1 MTERVNQEIEAYLAI
16 YCTTHPEE
24 WQNTLPLLEFMHN
37 NQRHADR
44 QRTPFEL
51 MYGDSPVAIPHSF
64 ENSKFPSIEEKM
76 TRLIKER
83 EEALVAHELARSRM
97 SELRKSTFTPFKKGD
112 KVWLDS
118 RNLKTLYHKKMAPKR
133 EGPFEVSEILGP
145 VTYQLNLP
153 ATWRIHNLFHAALLQ
168 QYREN
173 EVYGANFTRPP
184 PELEQGEEV
193 YEVEMILK
201 HQKRGRKIQFYVKWK
216 GYPITEAS
224 WELEE
229 VFSKDG
235 DMLE

>member
-1 MTERVNQEIEAYLAI
+1 MAK
-16 YCTTHPEE
+16 HF
-24 WQNTLPLLEFMHN
+24 TLIKFMHN

-51 MYGDSPVAIPHSF
+51 MYGNSPVAIPHSF

-76 TRLIKER
+76 TRLMKER

-97 SELRKSTFTPFKKGD
+97 SELRKSTFTPFKKKD

-173 EVYGANFTRPP
+173 EVYGAELHKTTTRTRTRRRS
-184 PELEQGEEV
+184 L
-193 YEVEMILK
+193 
-201 HQKRGRKIQFYVKWK
+201 
-216 GYPITEAS
+216 
-224 WELEE
+224 
-229 VFSKDG
+229 
-235 DMLE
+235 